1 MEHIISY
8 TVTEIFNKG
17 EIDLVKKESHKKIV
31 LDLLFLT
38 LGCILLAFAITSILK
53 PNGLIT
59 GGITGISIILDKL
72 IHIKYTYIYYTLSIL
87 ILISARILMGTRE
100 SLKIVLLSILFP
112 IILILFEGFN
122 FDFIE
127 NDMILASIYY
137 GIISGVG
144 CGLILKRGFS
154 QGGTDTIAKIVHR
167 KLFPFMSISQIL
179 LGIDIVIIVAS
190 AFVYDRNI
198 ALYAI
203 LTQVVFMKAVDTV
216 LFGFGS
222 KKIKIEII
230 SDKNEIIADYIL
242 NSIKRGIST
251 YEIKGG
257 YTNLNKQKI
266 VSVCSPR
273 ESMLIKRF
281 IADNDPNAFVDVLPV
296 ISVWGKGIGF
306 DSLVEAE

>member
-1 MEHIISY
+1 MEYIISY
-8 TVTEIFNKG
+8 TITEILNKG
-17 EIDLVKKESHKKIV
+17 EIDMVRKQSHKKIA
-31 LDLLFLT
+31 LDLLYMI

-72 IHIKYTYIYYTLSIL
+72 IHIKYTYIYYALSIL

-100 SLKIVLLSILFP
+100 GLKIIILSILFP
-112 IILILFEGFN
+112 LILILFEGLN

-127 NDMILASIYY
+127 NDMILASVYY
-137 GIISGVG
+137 GIISGGG

-154 QGGTDTIAKIVHR
+154 FGGTDTIAKIIHR
-167 KLFPFMSISQIL
+167 RMFPFMSISQIL

-190 AFVYDRNI
+190 GFVYDRNI

-230 SDKNEIIADYIL
+230 SVKNEIIADYIL

-281 IADNDPNAFVDVLPV
+281 IANNDPNAFVNVLPV

>member
-1 MEHIISY
+1 M
-8 TVTEIFNKG
+8 VR
-17 EIDLVKKESHKKIV
+17 KESYKKIAF
-31 LDLLFLT
+31 DLLYMT
-38 LGCILLAFAITSILK
+38 LGCVLLAFAITSILK

-72 IHIKYTYIYYTLSIL
+72 IHIKYTYVYYTLSIL
-87 ILISARILMGTRE
+87 VLISARILMGTRE
-100 SLKIVLLSILFP
+100 ALKIVVLSILFP
-112 IILILFEGFN
+112 LILILFEGFK

-137 GIISGVG
+137 GIISGGG

-154 QGGTDTIAKIVHR
+154 QGGTDTIAKIIHR
-167 KLFPFMSISQIL
+167 RMFPFMSISQIL

-281 IADNDPNAFVDVLPV
+281 IADNDPNAFVNVLPV

>member
-1 MEHIISY
+1 M
-8 TVTEIFNKG
+8 VR
-17 EIDLVKKESHKKIV
+17 KESNNKKV
-31 LDLLFLT
+31 ALDLLFLT
-38 LGCILLAFAITSILK
+38 LGCVLLAFAITSILK

-72 IHIKYTYIYYTLSIL
+72 FHIKYTYIYYTLSIL

-100 SLKIVLLSILFP
+100 ALKILLLSILFP
-112 IILILFEGFN
+112 LILILFEGLN

-137 GIISGVG
+137 GILSGGG
-144 CGLILKRGFS
+144 CGLIFKRGFS
-154 QGGTDTIAKIVHR
+154 QGGTDTIAKIIHR

-179 LGIDIVIIVAS
+179 LGIDIVIIIAS
-190 AFVYDRNI
+190 AFVYDRSV

-203 LTQVVFMKAVDTV
+203 LTQVVFMKSVDTV

-230 SDKNEIIADYIL
+230 SDENGAIADYIL

-266 VSVCSPR
+266 VCICSPR

-281 IADNDPNAFVDVLPV
+281 IAENDPDAFVNVLPV

>member
-1 MEHIISY
+1 MNHIISY
-8 TVTEIFNKG
+8 TVTGIFNKG
-17 EIDLVKKESHKKIV
+17 EIDLLRKEFHRKIA
-31 LDLLFLT
+31 LDLLFLI

-59 GGITGISIILDKL
+59 GGVTGISIILDKL
-72 IHIKYTYIYYTLSIL
+72 LHIKYTYIYYILSIL
-87 ILISARILMGTRE
+87 ILINARILIGSRE
-100 SLKIVLLSILFP
+100 ALKIVLLSILFP
-112 IILILFEGFN
+112 MILVLFEGLS

-127 NDMILASIYY
+127 NDMILASIYF
-137 GIISGVG
+137 GIIAGTG

-154 QGGTDTIAKIVHR
+154 LGGTDTMAKIVHR

-179 LGIDIVIIVAS
+179 LGIDIVIIIAS
-190 AFVYDRNI
+190 AFVFDRNV

-222 KKIKIEII
+222 KKVKIEII
-230 SDKNEIIADYIL
+230 SDENEIIADYIL
-242 NSIKRGIST
+242 NSINRGIST

-257 YTNLNKQKI
+257 YTNINKQKI
-266 VSVCSPR
+266 VSICSPR